1 MRTYTVTLNWTEG
14 LGTNS
19 QGEEVVRQRTTT
31 LAGVSEI
38 RLRAIR
44 ARMRGDE
51 ECEFW
56 GIDAKAE

>member
-1 MRTYTVTLNWTEG
+1 LNWTEG